1 MLKLIF
7 WSLLCIN
14 AALFAYGRGYLGNF
28 KGDEREPARLK
39 DQVNHDKLKLQS
51 PPGTPLKAAAAP
63 AAARPLA
70 AASAAGVP
78 AAEPTPVAEAAEL
91 VACTLIGNFTT
102 AEARKFEAAIAPLSL
117 GTRLSRENVS
127 VPEVTSH
134 IVFIP
139 PQPSKEAADRKAEE
153 LKGLGVTNFFI
164 MNDSSPM
171 KWGISLG
178 VFKSETAAQT
188 LLAALIKQG
197 VSSAKVAAR
206 TSPATRAAFRLRDI
220 DPETKA
226 RLDAVAARFPQQD
239 ARSCK

>member
-39 DQVNHDKLKLQS
+39 NQLHQEKLKLQP
-51 PPGTPLKAAAAP
+51 PPGTPPRSAAPAAPASPAASASPVAAAAP
-63 AAARPLA
+63 AAA
-70 AASAAGVP
+70 P
-78 AAEPTPVAEAAEL
+78 ADL
-91 VACTLIGNFTT
+91 VACTLIASFTT
-102 AEARKFEAAIAPLSL
+102 AEARKFEAALAPLAL
-117 GTRLSRENVS
+117 GARLSRENVS

-139 PQPSKEAADRKAEE
+139 PQASKEAADRKAEE

-197 VSSAKVAAR
+197 VNSAKVAAR
-206 TSPATRAAFRLRDI
+206 TTPATRVAFRLRDI
-220 DPETKA
+220 DAEAKA
-226 RLDAVAARFPQQD
+226 RLDAVAARFPQQE